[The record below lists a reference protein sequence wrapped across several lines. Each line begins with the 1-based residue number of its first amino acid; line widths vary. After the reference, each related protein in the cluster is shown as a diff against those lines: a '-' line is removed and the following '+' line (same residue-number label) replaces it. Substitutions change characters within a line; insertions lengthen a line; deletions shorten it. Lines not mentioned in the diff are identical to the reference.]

1 VGPDYHDGPAPWRR
15 PLCRGIRVRCKGK
28 CKGKGE
34 DGKEVAVPCTFVVD
48 LAPTSQGSK
57 LFRLRNGL
65 PSLNLKHSCSAA
77 SALPSP
83 KQGALLLFAVLG
95 VDAIPDLNTVSIAER
110 CETFLKTFP
119 AFKAQ
124 ADGKQRHRWNK
135 ARPFVEKMREV
146 LQKLQE
152 VLHQQ
157 QGHMEQQLGAK
168 IKSNTLLLGSPRRR
182 TRTLQRPSDPAACTR
197 LGMLCW
203 G

>member
-1 VGPDYHDGPAPWRR
+1 M
-15 PLCRGIRVRCKGK
+15 
-28 CKGKGE
+28 
-34 DGKEVAVPCTFVVD
+34 
-48 LAPTSQGSK
+48 
-57 LFRLRNGL
+57 
-65 PSLNLKHSCSAA
+65 
-77 SALPSP
+77 
-83 KQGALLLFAVLG
+83 LG

-146 LQKLQE
+146 LQKLQVMMAIFLTYTIRLCELAYVSACVRACVRVCVRSCVRACVRACVRTYVRTTCFINVLCFILVNCPPQE

-168 IKSNTLLLGSPRRR
+168 IKSVKVCFLLWSFVRLLIGA
-182 TRTLQRPSDPAACTR
+182 PSRKCYLEHYVACCLR
-197 LGMLCW
+197 NVIVRV
-203 G
+203 